1 MQHDCRYYA
10 TIMSGPVIRFG
21 FGYDEG
27 MQKEAFSSELRRQ
40 WSAEISA
47 SRDGVSLQGRLPI
60 YGSRE
65 SVEHIKHMLD
75 WAWDAH
81 LTIGKRGDH
90 DAAKEWVRVHNAS
103 LVDLRQI
110 AAEKLGTGE

>member
-1 MQHDCRYYA
+1 MDHSCRYYP

-21 FGYDEG
+21 FGYSEG
-27 MQKEAFSSELRRQ
+27 EREEMFSREKVKQ

-47 SRDGVSLQGRLPI
+47 SRDGVSLDGRFPI
-60 YGSRE
+60 YSDRSCIDG
-65 SVEHIKHMLD
+65 IKQLLD

-81 LTIGKRGDH
+81 RAIGTRGDH

-103 LVDLRQI
+103 LPELREI
-110 AAEKLGTGE
+110 AAEKINAA

>member
-1 MQHDCRYYA
+1 MEYSCRYYP
-10 TIMSGPVIRFG
+10 TIMSGPVVRFG

-27 MQKEAFSSELRRQ
+27 EREEMFSREKVRQ

-47 SRDGVSLQGRLPI
+47 SRDGVSLGGCFPI
-60 YGSRE
+60 YNDRSCIDD
-65 SVEHIKHMLD
+65 VKQLLD

-81 LTIGKRGDH
+81 RAIGTRGDH

-103 LVDLRQI
+103 LPELREI
-110 AAEKLGTGE
+110 AAEKINTE

>member
-1 MQHDCRYYA
+1 MKHSCRYYP

-27 MQKEAFSSELRRQ
+27 EEEEIFSREKVRQ

-47 SRDGVSLQGRLPI
+47 SRDGVSLGGRFPVYADRGDIEGVQQL
-60 YGSRE
+60 
-65 SVEHIKHMLD
+65 LD

-81 LTIGKRGDH
+81 MAIGSRGDH
-90 DAAKEWVRVHNAS
+90 DAAKEWVRTHNAS
-103 LVDLRQI
+103 LTELREI
-110 AAEKLGTGE
+110 AAEKMSR